1 MRAVMSKELKINLN
15 SQREILQEGAQKN
28 LDVSNNSSLPT
39 GRIKKEFF
47 LPELKIDSSLDS
59 LQKGFPKVQTVV
71 NKINKYIENIADDYF
86 LLGLHLI
93 SLHSLLKESKLATE
107 QIKSWY
113 AENINMPY
121 SSAMQCR
128 KVAEVYELNP
138 ELITRYTASGAY
150 LLSTCRTPEEREEIW
165 QEARGEK
172 NAPSIRQLRETLK
185 HVREKKLLEENGPPK
200 LKTGKEDSV
209 GKYRMSPEKIKD
221 SLQAVNAY
229 FERFADCANQE
240 EQLELRQI
248 LISSVKQ
255 LLKGM
260 REKA

>member
-1 MRAVMSKELKINLN
+1 MNKELKINLN
-15 SQREILQEGAQKN
+15 SQREIQQEGTSKN
-28 LDVSNNSSLPT
+28 YAIRDSSSIPV

-47 LPELKIDSSLDS
+47 LPELNIDSAQES
-59 LQKGFPKVQTVV
+59 LQKGYPQVMTVV

-93 SLHSLLKESKLATE
+93 SLHSLLRESELTTE

-128 KVAEVYELNP
+128 KVAEVYESNP

-150 LLSTCRTPEEREEIW
+150 LLSTCSKPEEREEIW

-172 NAPSIRQLRETLK
+172 NSPSIRELRETLK
-185 HVREKKLLEENGPPK
+185 RVRERKLLEQNGSSKP
-200 LKTGKEDSV
+200 KTGREDSV
-209 GKYRMSPEKIKD
+209 GIYRMSSEKIKE
-221 SLQAVNAY
+221 SLQTVTGC
-229 FERFADCANQE
+229 FERFSDCENHE
-240 EQLELRQI
+240 EQLVMREI

-255 LLKGM
+255 LLKGLK
-260 REKA
+260 EKA

>member
-1 MRAVMSKELKINLN
+1 MNKELKINLN
-15 SQREILQEGAQKN
+15 SQREIQQEGAQKN
-28 LDVSNNSSLPT
+28 YATRDSSSLPI

-47 LPELKIDSSLDS
+47 LPELNIDSAQES
-59 LQKGFPKVQTVV
+59 LQKGYPQVRTVV
-71 NKINKYIENIADDYF
+71 NRINKYIENIADDYF

-93 SLHSLLKESKLATE
+93 SLHSLLRESKLTTE

-128 KVAEVYELNP
+128 KVAEVYESNP

-185 HVREKKLLEENGPPK
+185 RVREKKMLEENGPPK
-200 LKTGKEDSV
+200 LNTGKKNSV
-209 GKYRMSPEKIKD
+209 GKYRMAPEKIKD

>member
-1 MRAVMSKELKINLN
+1 M
-15 SQREILQEGAQKN
+15 
-28 LDVSNNSSLPT
+28 
-39 GRIKKEFF
+39 
-47 LPELKIDSSLDS
+47 
-59 LQKGFPKVQTVV
+59 V
-71 NKINKYIENIADDYF
+71 NRINKYIENIADDYF

-93 SLHSLLKESKLATE
+93 SLHSLLRESKLATE

-172 NAPSIRQLRETLK
+172 NAPSIRELRETLK
-185 HVREKKLLEENGPPK
+185 RVREKKLLEQNGSSK
-200 LKTGKEDSV
+200 LKTDREDSV
-209 GKYRMSPEKIKD
+209 GEYKMS
-221 SLQAVNAY
+221 
-229 FERFADCANQE
+229 F
-240 EQLELRQI
+240 
-248 LISSVKQ
+248 
-255 LLKGM
+255 
-260 REKA
+260 

>member
-1 MRAVMSKELKINLN
+1 MNKELKINLN
-15 SQREILQEGAQKN
+15 SQRKIKQEGSQKN
-28 LDVSNNSSLPT
+28 YTSKDSSSLPI

-47 LPELKIDSSLDS
+47 LPELNFGASQES
-59 LQKGFPKVQTVV
+59 LQKGFPQVQTVV

-93 SLHSLLKESKLATE
+93 SLHSLLRESKLTTE

-113 AENINMPY
+113 TENINMPY

-128 KVAEVYELNP
+128 KVAEVYESNP

-150 LLSTCRTPEEREEIW
+150 LLSSCRTPEEREDIW

-172 NAPSIRQLRETLK
+172 NVPSISDLRETLK
-185 HVREKKLLEENGPPK
+185 RVRERKLLRQNGSSK
-200 LKTGKEDSV
+200 LKTGKEDSI
-209 GKYRMSPEKIKD
+209 GTYRLSLEKIKD
-221 SLQAVNAY
+221 SLQTITDY
-229 FERFADCANQE
+229 LERFAECENPE
-240 EQLELRQI
+240 EKNELHHK

-255 LLKGM
+255 LLKGL
-260 REKA
+260 REKT